1 MTFVCS
7 GTFALRFMP
16 LPSNLLCYIL
26 ATTCV
31 RNIHFVIGTL
41 LKAPISSIPIYVAF
55 GSHMR
60 GQLTISEVLQAS
72 DNSFW
77 INIIF
82 TICFLFIFGI
92 LFYILR
98 KRVQA
103 DFNRRMSHFEAPPT
117 LSTARGQNDTSGRQE
132 QKPDNMS
139 TDDVLTEVP
148 DDLENSLTT
157 V

>member
-1 MTFVCS
+1 
-7 GTFALRFMP
+7 MP
-16 LPSNLLCYIL
+16 LPSNLVCYIL

-31 RNIHFVIGTL
+31 QNVHFVIGTL
-41 LKAPISSIPIYVAF
+41 LKAPISSIPIYVAL

-60 GQLTISEVLQAS
+60 DQYTISEVLKAS
-72 DNSFW
+72 DNTFW

-103 DFNRRMSHFEAPPT
+103 DFNRRMSHFEAPRT
-117 LSTARGQNDTSGRQE
+117 LSGARISGDTGGRQE
-132 QKPDNMS
+132 DKPDDISSM
-139 TDDVLTEVP
+139 DDVSPEVP
-148 DDLENSLTT
+148 DELENSLAT

>member
-1 MTFVCS
+1 
-7 GTFALRFMP
+7 MP
-16 LPSNLLCYIL
+16 LPSNLVCYIL

-31 RNIHFVIGTL
+31 QNVHFVIGTL
-41 LKAPISSIPIYVAF
+41 LKAPISSIPIYVAL

-60 GQLTISEVLQAS
+60 DQYTISEVLKAS
-72 DNSFW
+72 DNTFW

-92 LFYILR
+92 LFYMLR
-98 KRVQA
+98 KRVEA
-103 DFNRRMSHFEAPPT
+103 DFNRRMSHFEAPRTSSEVPRT
-117 LSTARGQNDTSGRQE
+117 SSSSGARIPGDTSGRQE
-132 QKPDNMS
+132 KKPDDIPSM
-139 TDDVLTEVP
+139 DDVTIELT

>member
-1 MTFVCS
+1 M
-7 GTFALRFMP
+7 
-16 LPSNLLCYIL
+16 
-26 ATTCV
+26 
-31 RNIHFVIGTL
+31 
-41 LKAPISSIPIYVAF
+41 
-55 GSHMR
+55 
-60 GQLTISEVLQAS
+60 
-72 DNSFW
+72 
-77 INIIF
+77 
-82 TICFLFIFGI
+82 
-92 LFYILR
+92 LR